1 MFVSA
6 DATVNRTTDGK
17 GKVSDLTLAEIKAL
31 DAGAKLHARFVGTRI
46 PTFEEAL
53 AVFPKNV

>member
-1 MFVSA
+1 MLVSV

-31 DAGAKLHARFVGTRI
+31 DAGAKLHARFVGTLI